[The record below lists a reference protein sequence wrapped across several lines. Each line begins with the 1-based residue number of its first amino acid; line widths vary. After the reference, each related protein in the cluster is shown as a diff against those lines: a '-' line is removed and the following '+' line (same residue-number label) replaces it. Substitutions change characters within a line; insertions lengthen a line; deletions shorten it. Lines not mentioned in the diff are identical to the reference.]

1 MSPCDTT
8 KTDSNLG
15 DLNKVCKTPKINT
28 PDFSKAPTESELD
41 SIMRLLNI
49 QSCKSAAGGGVS
61 LLPPIIGG
69 ATLQS
74 GCETIQVVN
83 ASYQACMKAVQCV
96 INQMQNQDKQC
107 LLTVN
112 TIYIEIGK
120 GAKIKGDINA
130 KQVNGLSLVSAN
142 QFTNKV
148 TTHLSNNIATEM
160 KSMFNQF
167 SKMKTGYLGTP
178 QGQKQISNINKQIT
192 QDVLQKQI
200 NSSIN
205 QSTINIKTSNKYTLI
220 LNSQAE
226 YEGIQN
232 ITQTN
237 IVNLLT
243 SNIVG
248 NSFSSVFDNTL
259 ISKFFDDFKQ
269 HEEQDNAGIGE
280 LALGGG
286 LLFIVLIIGGFLMF
300 GGTFV
305 NNIIKYVVPLAL
317 IILLI
322 MTVIFILTKNT
333 MSAIICGIATGIILI
348 YQVLIIFKHK
358 KGTVAKFGKSYKY
371 GRFYR

>member
-1 MSPCDTT
+1 MLN
-8 KTDSNLG
+8 SNNNCGVKDNL
-15 DLNKVCKTPKINT
+15 DKVCKKPKINT
-28 PDFSKAPTESELD
+28 PDFSKAPTEKELD

-69 ATLQS
+69 ATLQE

-83 ASYQACMKAVQCV
+83 ASYQACMQAVQCV
-96 INQMQNQDKQC
+96 INQMKNCDNKDLIQ
-107 LLTVN
+107 LN

-130 KQVNGLSLVSAN
+130 RQVNGMKLVSAN
-142 QFTNKV
+142 QFTNNVK
-148 TTHLSNNIATEM
+148 THLSQTMASEM
-160 KSMFNQF
+160 KSMFEQF

-192 QDVLQKQI
+192 QNVLQEQI

-205 QSTINIKTSNKYTLI
+205 NSIINISQKNKYTLI

-226 YEGIQN
+226 YDGIQN
-232 ITQTN
+232 ITQEN
-237 IVNLLT
+237 ILNLLA

-248 NSFSSVFDNTL
+248 NSFSSVFDSSL
-259 ISKFFDDFKQ
+259 ISKFFDEFKQ
-269 HEEQDNAGIGE
+269 HGEQDNAGIGE

-286 LLFIVLIIGGFLMF
+286 LLFLVLIIGGFLMF
-300 GGTFV
+300 GNTFV

-317 IILLI
+317 ITLLI
-322 MTVIFILTKNT
+322 MTVVFILTKNT
-333 MSAIICGIATGIILI
+333 VSAIICGIATGIILI
-348 YQVLIIFKHK
+348 YQVFLIFKHK
-358 KGTVAKFGKSYKY
+358 KRNVAKFVKSNRY
-371 GRFYR
+371 GRYYR